1 MTDKLGSL
9 PCLILCLHAN
19 QRTFSG
25 DEFLNRCCSASAERI
40 VTSASEQRRSFLL
53 QLHARCSCS
62 SSPEELQLQLLRPFS
77 TPPLNCRSN
86 CSQLFPGCNCSCS
99 PLQLRS
105 ASQTAV
111 AAVPKNCSCYKLQ
124 LQLSQ
129 SCSYPGLSPTR
140 IESASETAAGAQDD
154 GLQLQFHRRFI

>member
-1 MTDKLGSL
+1 MPGAAAAAV
-9 PCLILCLHAN
+9 PRN
-19 QRTFSG
+19 
-25 DEFLNRCCSASAERI
+25 
-40 VTSASEQRRSFLL
+40 
-53 QLHARCSCS
+53 CSCCK
-62 SSPEELQLQLLRPFS
+62 LQLQLLRPFP

-140 IESASETAAGAQDD
+140 IESASETPAYLTDFLSFWQCYSCVMLLLLRACQNCDNWVEYSMMSSGKYVDTTIASITTND
-154 GLQLQFHRRFI
+154 

>member
-1 MTDKLGSL
+1 MLQCNIVRGL
-9 PCLILCLHAN
+9 QHLF
-19 QRTFSG
+19 Q
-25 DEFLNRCCSASAERI
+25 NRGGAS
-40 VTSASEQRRSFLL
+40 S
-53 QLHARCSCS
+53 CSCMPGAAAAAVPRNCS
-62 SSPEELQLQLLRPFS
+62 CCKLQLQLLRPFS

-111 AAVPKNCSCYKLQ
+111 GAVPKNCSCYKLQ

-140 IESASETAAGAQDD
+140 IESASETAACAQDN
-154 GLQLQFHRRFI
+154 GLQLQFHRSPYKFLKAA